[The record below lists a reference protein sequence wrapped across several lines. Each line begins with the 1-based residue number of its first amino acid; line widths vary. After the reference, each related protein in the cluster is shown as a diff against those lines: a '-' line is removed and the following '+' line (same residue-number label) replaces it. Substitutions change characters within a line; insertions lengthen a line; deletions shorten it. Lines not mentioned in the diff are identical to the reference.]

1 VTIGGTPITT
11 VVAGSPYS
19 FTPTT
24 ANALGSTL
32 SFSIVNRPS
41 WATFN
46 PTTGQLAGTP
56 PNSGSY
62 AAITVSV
69 SDGRTTASLAPFT
82 VTVTPSPSSSV
93 TLSWA
98 APTQNT
104 DGSALTNLTGYIIY
118 YGNTASTL
126 NQSVTLNSPGVLT
139 YVITDLA
146 AGSWYFAVKAVSS
159 SGVESALSAVASTT
173 IG

>member
-1 VTIGGTPITT
+1 
-11 VVAGSPYS
+11 
-19 FTPTT
+19 
-24 ANALGSTL
+24 
-32 SFSIVNRPS
+32 
-41 WATFN
+41 
-46 PTTGQLAGTP
+46 
-56 PNSGSY
+56 
-62 AAITVSV
+62 
-69 SDGRTTASLAPFT
+69 TTASLAPFT

-104 DGSALTNLTGYIIY
+104 DGSALINLTGYIIY

-126 NQSVTLNSPGVLT
+126 NQSVTLKSPGVLT
-139 YVITDLA
+139 YVISDLA
-146 AGSWYFAVKAVSS
+146 AGTWYFAVKAVSS